1 MSFLSYHQIKGNAA
15 SAEIAIIDNRKEKSM
30 FPFSVREKIN
40 NWMILKLKW
49 FGFKVLTCDQP
60 ASLV

>member
-1 MSFLSYHQIKGNAA
+1 
-15 SAEIAIIDNRKEKSM
+15 M

-40 NWMILKLKW
+40 NRMILKLKW